1 MTTYRLKRKTFAFG
15 FSSLGKAISGMS
27 TSASQAARLE
37 KIVAAGHGGMKV
49 GGTTAA
55 QALDNTKN
63 VSKNLTKGLAG
74 LGATAAVGAGAV
86 GTYNTFTG
94 NVGNDN

>member
-1 MTTYRLKRKTFAFG
+1 MATYRLKRKSFAFG

-27 TSASQAARLE
+27 TSASQTARLQ
-37 KIVAAGHGGMKV
+37 KIVDAGKGGMKI
-49 GGTTAA
+49 GGTTAS
-55 QALDNTKN
+55 QALDNANN
-63 VSKNLTKGLAG
+63 VGKNLTKGLAG